1 MRVLKGTINEG
12 GRNSFVKVA
21 HIYVLRMVEKKD
33 KRGCLK
39 VLEMKGKSRERKRIL
54 QHITLT

>member
-1 MRVLKGTINEG
+1 MRMRRMMTMDEGVKRDNKRG

-33 KRGCLK
+33 KREEG
-39 VLEMKGKSRERKRIL
+39 V
-54 QHITLT
+54 